1 MDATKYVIGLDYGT
15 KSGRA
20 VLVEARTGEITAQA
34 VKEYTHGVMDE
45 YLPGGRVRLG
55 VDWVLQHPSDY
66 IEVLEETI
74 PAVLRASGVSGGDVV
89 GLSID
94 FTASTILP
102 VDQSGAPLCLCDEFR
117 DRPHAYVKLW
127 KHHAAQKEADEIS
140 RLLTERGEIDL
151 PRYGG
156 KISSELTL
164 PKVLQ
169 MLREDPEIYE
179 IADKIMEAADWLNF
193 LLTGVDRRS
202 ASTAGYKA
210 MWHGKEG
217 YPPREFLRALD
228 PRLER
233 FPEEKLSL
241 DICPVGSRLG
251 TLRESWAKKLGL
263 REGTAVGASIIDAHA
278 GMPGCGITEPGQ
290 MMLIIGTSS
299 VQTVLSEQ
307 PYSGEGVCGAV
318 LGGIMPGYYALES
331 GLPGVGDI
339 FGWFVDNCLP
349 AAYAEEAGKLGL
361 DAHQFLTLLA
371 QRLRPGENGLLALD
385 WLNGNKTPYVDVD
398 LSGLMLGYSIATKP
412 EEAYR
417 ALIEATGFG
426 TRLIMEAIEAAGT
439 KISEIRACGGIAEKN
454 PLLMQIYA
462 DITNREIKVAASE
475 QTAALGA
482 AMYAS
487 VAAGAENGG
496 YDSIFDAARAMSRL
510 KPETLYPRAENVAVY
525 DELYREYMALK
536 DYFGAENSVM
546 KKLKRL
552 RQNAKAEN

>member
-1 MDATKYVIGLDYGT
+1 M
-15 KSGRA
+15 
-20 VLVEARTGEITAQA
+20 
-34 VKEYTHGVMDE
+34 
-45 YLPGGRVRLG
+45 
-55 VDWVLQHPSDY
+55 
-66 IEVLEETI
+66 
-74 PAVLRASGVSGGDVV
+74 
-89 GLSID
+89 
-94 FTASTILP
+94 
-102 VDQSGAPLCLCDEFR
+102 
-117 DRPHAYVKLW
+117 
-127 KHHAAQKEADEIS
+127 
-140 RLLTERGEIDL
+140 
-151 PRYGG
+151 
-156 KISSELTL
+156 
-164 PKVLQ
+164 
-169 MLREDPEIYE
+169 
-179 IADKIMEAADWLNF
+179 
-193 LLTGVDRRS
+193 
-202 ASTAGYKA
+202 
-210 MWHGKEG
+210 
-217 YPPREFLRALD
+217 
-228 PRLER
+228 
-233 FPEEKLSL
+233 
-241 DICPVGSRLG
+241 
-251 TLRESWAKKLGL
+251 
-263 REGTAVGASIIDAHA
+263 
-278 GMPGCGITEPGQ
+278 
-290 MMLIIGTSS
+290 
-299 VQTVLSEQ
+299 SEQ

-318 LGGIMPGYYALES
+318 LGGIMPVYYALES

-349 AAYAEEAGKLGL
+349 AAYSAEAGKLGL

-385 WLNGNKTPYVDVD
+385 WWNGNKTPYVDVD
-398 LSGLMLGYSIATKP
+398 LSGLMLGYSLATKP

-426 TRLIMEAIEAAGT
+426 TRLIMEALEAAGT